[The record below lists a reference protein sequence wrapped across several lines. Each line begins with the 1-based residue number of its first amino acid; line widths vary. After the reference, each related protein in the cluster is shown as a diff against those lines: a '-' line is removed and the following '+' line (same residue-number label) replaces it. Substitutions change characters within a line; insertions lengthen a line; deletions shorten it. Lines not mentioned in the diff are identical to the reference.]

1 MLTFRTQRLAIA
13 AGLASLALLPTT
25 ALAAST
31 GTESISG
38 VETGIPTAC
47 GPSGS
52 GDSMSSFAGTASG
65 TINGVWSA
73 SVCHSE
79 LSIHRAMATISGGH
93 FRVSGFVHW
102 RYVTTSGIFTSG
114 YIGPGVET
122 DYVINGVGTCTQ
134 VFRLS
139 ITGTG
144 TFTATLV
151 HYGAFFDRS
160 CHVLSATLKGTGLIT
175 Y

>member
-1 MLTFRTQRLAIA
+1 
-13 AGLASLALLPTT
+13 
-25 ALAAST
+25 
-31 GTESISG
+31 
-38 VETGIPTAC
+38 
-47 GPSGS
+47 
-52 GDSMSSFAGTASG
+52 MSSFAGTASG

-79 LSIHRAMATISGGH
+79 LSINGAMATISGGH
-93 FRVSGFVHW
+93 FLVSGFVHW

-114 YIGPGVET
+114 SIGTGHET
-122 DYVINGVGTCTQ
+122 DYVANGVGTCTQ
-134 VFRLS
+134 VFGLS
-139 ITGTG
+139 LTGTG

-160 CHVLSATLKGTGLIT
+160 CHVLSATLKGTGHIK